1 MTTVP
6 GTFANF
12 VAGSV
17 AVVTTAETVVATSKA
32 ISSPYAGAIFAVE
45 FVIDFLTGA
54 ATTGLVWRIRQNS
67 LTGTAVLTTP
77 TIAAAASTQLP
88 RINLATVDG
97 SQAEVASAVYVIT
110 VAAVAATGNGSATNA
125 FSRVTQTG

>member
-1 MTTVP
+1 MTVVP

-12 VAGSV
+12 VAGAQ
-17 AVVTTAETVVATSKA
+17 AVVTTAETVVATTKA
-32 ISSPYAGAIFAVE
+32 ISSPYPGAIFAVE
-45 FVIDFLTGA
+45 FGIDFLTGA
-54 ATTGLVWRIRQNS
+54 GTTGVIWRIRQGS

-88 RINLATVDG
+88 RAYLATVDG
-97 SQAEVASAVYVIT
+97 SQAEVASAVYVLT
-110 VAAVAATGNGSATNA
+110 VAPVAATGNGSATNA